1 MEYLINMLTSVISLK
16 KTVEALEKE
25 LIVKAMNEN
34 NWIIAKAARHLDIT
48 ERILSYKIKK
58 YHIQRVSD

>member
-1 MEYLINMLTSVISLK
+1 MLTPMIPLK
-16 KTVEALEKE
+16 KTVETLEKE

-34 NWIIAKAARHLDIT
+34 KWVIAKAARHLDLT

-58 YHIQRVSD
+58 YQIQRSSENG